1 MALEIVNQPLSS
13 LWNISPKNTVNL
25 HHFLFNRGFPGS
37 SACKEFACNAGDPG
51 SISGLGRSPGEW
63 KTTHSVAQTVKNPSA
78 MWETWVQSLGW
89 EDPLEEGMA
98 TYSSILAWRIPG
110 VKIFISFV
118 VSWGR
123 EWEYLNFDH
132 NFNKICSFKNYHV

>member
-1 MALEIVNQPLSS
+1 MQATLVQFLGWEDPLEN
-13 LWNISPKNTVNL
+13 
-25 HHFLFNRGFPGS
+25 
-37 SACKEFACNAGDPG
+37 
-51 SISGLGRSPGEW
+51 GRLP
-63 KTTHSVAQTVKNPSA
+63 TPVTQTVKNPSA

-123 EWEYLNFDH
+123 E
-132 NFNKICSFKNYHV
+132 